1 MRSIGGSVRSVRSVC
16 VKESKIS
23 VNKIFVLFVRFVFKK
38 DIRGFLSKR
47 SEIRVQ
53 KKIRAIRVQKN
64 LDMWFIWEGGDTL
77 ETGRILMFFVYS
89 LKFCFHLFSIG
100 FASWSKILKEYS
112 VTINL
117 NF

>member
-1 MRSIGGSVRSVRSVC
+1 MRSIGRSVRSVRSVC

-23 VNKIFVLFVRFVFKK
+23 VNKIF
-38 DIRGFLSKR
+38 
-47 SEIRVQ
+47 EIRVQ
-53 KKIRAIRVQKN
+53 KNIRAIRVQKN

-89 LKFCFHLFSIG
+89 LKFCFHLFAIG